1 MKNLN
6 NKKLQNVAAL
16 LGSLAFLVLVLE
28 GLSNSFGKKNEL
40 SNDSKTVVTPNVP
53 FSPQE
58 SFKSTESKTK
68 EIKTLVLNKN
78 RTIFLQEII
87 TYETERLADEILEMG
102 DSKEPIVILIDSP
115 GGSVFSGEKIVSAIE
130 SVKSEVYTV
139 CVGMCASMAAIIH
152 QYGTKRLA
160 TDRSVL
166 MFHDAAGMVGGR
178 VSEMISILSM
188 IKRKIDK
195 SNHYIANRSKM
206 SYDELIR
213 LESSNFW
220 IDAEDSIEK
229 GLVDGLVRIKK

>member
-1 MKNLN
+1 MKNKTQSLSLT
-6 NKKLQNVAAL
+6 KSILTGVAIGL
-16 LGSLAFLVLVLE
+16 LAS
-28 GLSNSFGKKNEL
+28 GLPLLFSSKNEL
-40 SNDSKTVVTPNVP
+40 SGDSKTVVTPNVP
-53 FSPQE
+53 LSAQE

-68 EIKTLVLNKN
+68 EIKTLTLNKN
-78 RTIFLQEII
+78 RTILLQEII
-87 TYETERLADEILEMG
+87 TDRTERLADEILEMG
-102 DSKEPIVILIDSP
+102 DGKEPIVILIDSP

-130 SVKSEVYTV
+130 SVNVEVYTV
-139 CVGMCASMAAIIH
+139 CIGMCASMAAIIH

-178 VSEMISILSM
+178 VSEMLSLLSM

-206 SYDELIR
+206 SYDELVR

-229 GLVDGLVRIKK
+229 GLVDGLVRIKR